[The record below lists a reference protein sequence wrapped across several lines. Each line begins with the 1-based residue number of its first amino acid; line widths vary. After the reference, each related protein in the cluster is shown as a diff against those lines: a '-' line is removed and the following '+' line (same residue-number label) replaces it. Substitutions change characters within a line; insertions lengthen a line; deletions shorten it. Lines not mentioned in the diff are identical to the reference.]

1 MSLLFLCARHG
12 RVNVAKARS
21 AEDLAGPATAKGSK
35 KIKRAAPQKAWIAQR
50 AKECGLEHLLT
61 VEEQSKAD
69 SSAPA
74 GSSVQAD
81 NSALAGSS
89 ALVGSSAGMR
99 LRKGGAAR
107 VCLAKVKPGQL
118 AHGMLTP
125 WDPEEQYLREFLYE
139 DSWRSTLSLSV
150 ERCFPLAIYFRQPPQ
165 VQIRTVGA

>member
-1 MSLLFLCARHG
+1 MRPPWTSECC
-12 RVNVAKARS
+12 
-21 AEDLAGPATAKGSK
+21 KGKISGGSCRPSYRKGLK

-99 LRKGGAAR
+99 LRKGGAAC

-165 VQIRTVGA
+165 VQIRSVGA